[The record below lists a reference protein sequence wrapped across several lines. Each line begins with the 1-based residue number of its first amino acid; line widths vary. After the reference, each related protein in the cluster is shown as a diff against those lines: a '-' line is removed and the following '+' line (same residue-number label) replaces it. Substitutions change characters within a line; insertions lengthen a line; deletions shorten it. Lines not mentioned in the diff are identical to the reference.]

1 MPVYFV
7 TGKLGGGK
15 SIVSVARIR
24 DKLNSGLPVA
34 TNLDINL
41 VGMLGRNKKNTRLLR
56 IPDKPQIEDLES
68 IGVGNKS
75 YDEEKN
81 GLLVLDECG
90 TWFNSRSWNDKGRQL
105 VINWLLHARKLGWDI
120 IFIIQDLSLV
130 DKQARL
136 ALAEHVVYCR
146 RSDRVNI
153 PFIGAFF
160 KLITGTRL
168 PLPKM
173 HFGIVKY
180 GDSPTSLKVDTWN
193 VVGTGLYACYDTKQ
207 AFSDHYEHSV
217 YSVLPPYL
225 THGRYTVPMTLRN
238 IMRITKIY
246 ARKWSRIMAFTVGV
260 VLTFIF
266 MMLSADDVAVT
277 NEVVE
282 PVEIE
287 KVETLKQQFS
297 GWAISAY
304 SNYPNQPARYH
315 FIDSKG
321 IDYSSIGLSSKGFVL
336 VSKGACEVAIFKGKE
351 NVSLYCI

>member
-15 SIVSVARIR
+15 SIVSVDRIR
-24 DKLNSGLPVA
+24 DKLRAGLPVA
-34 TNLDINL
+34 TNLDIKL
-41 VGMLGRNKKNTRLLR
+41 VWMLGRNKKNTRLLR
-56 IPDKPQIEDLES
+56 IPDKPQIEDLEA

-75 YDEEKN
+75 YDENKN

-160 KLITGTRL
+160 KLITGSKL

-180 GDSPTSLKVDTWN
+180 GDSQNSLKVDTWN
-193 VVGTGLYACYDTKQ
+193 VMGTDLYACYDTKQ
-207 AFSDHYEHSV
+207 AFSANYPHTVH
-217 YSVLPPYL
+217 SVLPPYY
-225 THGRYTVPMTLRN
+225 THGRYTVPYTVKN
-238 IMRITKIY
+238 IMRITRIY
-246 ARKWSRIMAFTVGV
+246 ARKWSRVMAFTFGV
-260 VLTFIF
+260 VLTFIY
-266 MMLSADDVAVT
+266 MIYTTGDDVTSSVNT
-277 NEVVE
+277 DVKVVD
-282 PVEIE
+282 V
-287 KVETLKQQFS
+287 KTTLKDKFS
-297 GWAISAY
+297 GWVINSY
-304 SNYPNQPARYH
+304 SNYPNQRSIYYFLDKDGVQHTSTVFA
-315 FIDSKG
+315 SKG
-321 IDYSSIGLSSKGFVL
+321 IQLRP
-336 VSKGACEVAIFKGKE
+336 KGACELEIKKGDE
-351 NVSLYCI
+351 YASFYCD